1 MKNRY
6 SFLAAAVFAASSLSA
21 QTPPSAGIVYQQ
33 AGVMSVQMGA
43 DGRVTAMG
51 LPALGSGVFD
61 LAGSPF
67 SATQQSHS
75 LQILGDGTRIETNES
90 QRVYRDSMGRTRV
103 ESGSPGS
110 GTVMIQDPVSKVT
123 MVLDPTTRTA
133 QKMPAALAI
142 LSTQSLSSTTATL
155 RVQKQK
161 AQMVSGGGPTVITG
175 GGFGGA
181 AVAGVAELSTKK
193 PAVEDLPVQNVNGVL
208 AAGRRTSLTIAAG
221 EIGNDRPIQ
230 VVGETWYS
238 SDLQMMVKSSNSD
251 PRFGDT
257 TYELTSINRAEP
269 DPSLFL
275 VPADYVVSDSPAI
288 IRKNVIGQR
297 VE

>member
-1 MKNRY
+1 VVMR
-6 SFLAAAVFAASSLSA
+6 SSS
-21 QTPPSAGIVYQQ
+21 
-33 AGVMSVQMGA
+33 
-43 DGRVTAMG
+43 
-51 LPALGSGVFD
+51 LGSGVFD

-75 LQILGDGTRIETNES
+75 LQVLGDGTRIETNES

-103 ESGSPGS
+103 ESGPPGS

-123 MVLDPTTRTA
+123 MMLDAATRTA
-133 QKMPAALAI
+133 QKTPAALAI
-142 LSTQSLSSTTATL
+142 LSAQSLSSSTTSL
-155 RVQKQK
+155 RVPKQK
-161 AQMVSGGGPTVITG
+161 TQIASSGGPTVITG
-175 GGFGGA
+175 GGFGGT
-181 AVAGVAELSTKK
+181 AVAGSAELSAKK
-193 PAVEDLPVQNVNGVL
+193 PTVEDLPAQNLNGVI
-208 AAGRRTSLTIAAG
+208 ATGRRSSLTIAAG

-257 TYELTSINRAEP
+257 TYELTNINRAEP

-275 VPADYVVSDSPAI
+275 VPSDYVVSDSPAI